1 MPRRLKTSAL
11 DEVFDALANPTR
23 RDLLD
28 LLLDRDRTAG
38 ELADEFD
45 MSRPSVSGHLRA
57 LREAGLVEE
66 RAEGRHRYYRVSA
79 APMAGLVDWLSP
91 YERFW
96 RGRLSALGDV
106 LDEMDDDNDN
116 DNASQPGSTA
126 RRSDISPPD
135 TDPRPGA
142 TNHKPSTTSH
152 PEKGS
157 PA

>member
-11 DEVFDALANPTR
+11 DDVFDALANPTR

-38 ELADEFD
+38 ELAEEFD
-45 MSRPSVSGHLRA
+45 MTRPSVSGHLRA

-79 APMAGLVDWLSP
+79 APMADLVGWLSP

-106 LDEMDDDNDN
+106 LDEMDDDND
-116 DNASQPGSTA
+116 DDTQTG
-126 RRSDISPPD
+126 
-135 TDPRPGA
+135 TDPGNTHHPR
-142 TNHKPSTTSH
+142 STRIH

>member
-11 DEVFDALANPTR
+11 DDVFDALANPTR

-38 ELADEFD
+38 ELAEEFD
-45 MSRPSVSGHLRA
+45 MTRPSVSGHLRA

-79 APMAGLVDWLSP
+79 APMADLVGWLSP

-116 DNASQPGSTA
+116 NT
-126 RRSDISPPD
+126 
-135 TDPRPGA
+135 
-142 TNHKPSTTSH
+142 H

-157 PA
+157 PHDHEPREHRSHQHRPDEH